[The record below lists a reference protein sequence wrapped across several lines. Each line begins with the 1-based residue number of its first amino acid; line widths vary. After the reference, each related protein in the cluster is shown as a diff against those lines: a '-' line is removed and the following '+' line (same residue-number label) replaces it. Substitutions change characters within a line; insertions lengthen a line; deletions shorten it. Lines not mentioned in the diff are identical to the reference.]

1 VPGQR
6 PVGPQQGEAAHGGS
20 GSAPA
25 NRPVRAAGL
34 VVYAALLV
42 GTAVACLVGAV
53 GSYRAATAPC
63 PDTDTTCESFGI
75 VGAVVLV
82 ATAASGGLLAA
93 FLRQE
98 SRVAVWLT
106 LVLGGISVLCL
117 TFLGVAACG
126 VISRERRPL
135 VPIRSYD
142 GRGGARGPRCV
153 S

>member
-34 VVYAALLV
+34 VVYVYAALLV

-82 ATAASGGLLAA
+82 ATAVVLFATAASGGLLAA

-117 TFLGVAACG
+117 TFLGVAAW
-126 VISRERRPL
+126 
-135 VPIRSYD
+135 
-142 GRGGARGPRCV
+142 GG
-153 S
+153 